1 MRLKQLELYG
11 FKSFAKHTTLEFPTP
26 VVAIVGPNGSGKSN
40 VSEAVRWVLGEQSM
54 KSLRGKRGEDLIFHG
69 SASTA
74 QLGKAMVKLTFDN
87 SDHVLPIDFEEVVIS
102 REVYRDGVNEY
113 KINGSQVR
121 LKDVIEILSKL
132 GIGGSGHH
140 IISQG
145 EADRILYA
153 SSVERKA
160 MLEDALG
167 LKIYEIKRAE
177 AARKLG
183 ITQTNMR
190 EVEVVRREI
199 QPHLKF
205 LRVQA
210 DKIEASSR
218 IREELRQVLTDYLIK
233 EEGTISRERERLRM
247 AREPIEAEEQK
258 AGTHIQQLLGAIS
271 QEDHSEHTQDK
282 ELPKIDHQLFALEE
296 KRRQYEREL
305 GRIEGQLSILS
316 AAPALTSRTFDAE
329 TAAEMERGL
338 ASARRLAEEIS
349 LAASMQ
355 AVQQTIQKLRDI
367 ITALLGIFARKHSSP
382 ERHEGGEDKRTQLA
396 GERDRIKSALD
407 TLESELHILR
417 TKRQE
422 LSIAFGQAQRTARD
436 AERQLRDREA
446 ALNVLK
452 DKLRSFEIEHER
464 LHIREEEY
472 TRELAEAERFLAS
485 VPSPDANA
493 KFVEHEREEVRRK
506 IERLK
511 IKLEEAG
518 GIDDSILKEFQEI
531 SARDAFLSR
540 ELEDLR
546 KTASSLEE
554 LMGELGQ
561 QLEQDFKG
569 GINKINAEFSQLF
582 SNMFGGG
589 RAELTIIQE
598 QKRAPAKSLEDIE
611 AGPGPHRIR
620 ESVSGEA
627 PEFSEGDFG
636 GRAGI
641 DISVDLP
648 RKRIKGLDMLSGGE
662 RALTSIA
669 LLFAM
674 SAVNPPPFLVLD
686 ETDAALDEANSQR
699 YGAMLKD
706 LSLKTQLVVIT
717 HNRQTMHEAGVLYGV
732 TMGAD
737 GISKLLSIKLEEAA
751 AIVK

>member
-1 MRLKQLELYG
+1 MRLKQLEIFG

-69 SASTA
+69 SSSTA

-87 SDHVLPIDFEEVVIS
+87 SDHVLPVDFEEVVLS

-233 EEGTISRERERLRM
+233 EGGAISRERERLR
-247 AREPIEAEEQK
+247 AAKEPIEVEEQN
-258 AGTHIQQLLGAIS
+258 ADTHIQQLLGAIS
-271 QEDHSEHTQDK
+271 QEQHSEHTQDK

-296 KRRQYEREL
+296 KRREMEREL
-305 GRIEGQLSILS
+305 GRTEGQLSILS
-316 AAPALTSRTFDAE
+316 AAPALTSRTLDAE

-338 ASARRLAEEIS
+338 ASAGRLAEEAS
-349 LAASMQ
+349 LAASVQ
-355 AVQQTIQKLRDI
+355 AVQQTIQKLREI
-367 ITALLGIFARKHSSP
+367 IAALLGIFAREHRLP
-382 ERHEGGEDKRTQLA
+382 ERHEGGEDKRTQL
-396 GERDRIKSALD
+396 GMERDRIKSALEA
-407 TLESELHILR
+407 LESELSALH

-422 LSIAFGQAQRTARD
+422 LAAAFSQAQRTARD
-436 AERQLRDREA
+436 AERQLRDKER
-446 ALNVLK
+446 ALNALK
-452 DKLRSFEIEHER
+452 DELRSFEIEHER

-472 TRELAEAERFLAS
+472 ARELADAERFLAS

-493 KFVEHEREEVRRK
+493 KFAEHEREETRRK

-531 SARDAFLSR
+531 SNRDVFLSR

-546 KTASSLEE
+546 KTASSLQE
-554 LMGELGQ
+554 LMGDLAAH
-561 QLEQDFKG
+561 LEQDFRG
-569 GINKINAEFSQLF
+569 GIEKINTEFSKLF
-582 SNMFGGG
+582 ATMFGGG
-589 RAELTIIQE
+589 HAELKIIQE
-598 QKRAPAKSLEDIE
+598 RKRARDAEEETSK
-611 AGPGPHRIR
+611 AGTEQLQEEEEVRMG
-620 ESVSGEA
+620 V
-627 PEFSEGDFG
+627 
-636 GRAGI
+636 
-641 DISVDLP
+641 DISADLP

-706 LSLKTQLVVIT
+706 LSSKTQLVVIT

-751 AIVK
+751 AIIK